1 MKTFDVLTTIAG
13 SKLVVYPGGHLARN
27 PNNYHYDPAY
37 IDVRE
42 VSAAH
47 DRIEVVCGG
56 HVTQHVTVLRKQ
68 APETIIEMMKE
79 LS

>member
-13 SKLVVYPGGHLARN
+13 SKLVVYPGGHMARTMD
-27 PNNYHYDPAY
+27 NYHYDPAY

-47 DRIEVVCGG
+47 DRVEVVCGG
-56 HVTQHVTVLRKQ
+56 HVVRHTTVLRRQ
-68 APETIIEMMKE
+68 APEKIIEMMKG
-79 LS
+79 LL